1 MSPLITFYI
10 LAGMVGL
17 AVLVFLVMIVV
28 TALRPPELPDLH
40 IEPRPLDRMIRALT
54 PLPFATTTPM
64 PANRPTPVPVMVPAP
79 PSIATAPAAPTAAAR
94 SAVAPRAAA
103 PHVPVVAAPQP
114 PVVVPSRS
122 LSAQPRV
129 GLDRSGEIRRPIYPH
144 RRSRTLGR
152 ILIGLFVALTLA
164 SGTIIAVPS
173 VIDPLCD
180 DYEWFGAEAA
190 NVVRHYA
197 CDAHNAIYELVEDL

>member
-1 MSPLITFYI
+1 
-10 LAGMVGL
+10 
-17 AVLVFLVMIVV
+17 
-28 TALRPPELPDLH
+28 
-40 IEPRPLDRMIRALT
+40 
-54 PLPFATTTPM
+54 
-64 PANRPTPVPVMVPAP
+64 
-79 PSIATAPAAPTAAAR
+79 
-94 SAVAPRAAA
+94 
-103 PHVPVVAAPQP
+103 
-114 PVVVPSRS
+114 
-122 LSAQPRV
+122 V

-197 CDAHNAIYELVEDL
+197 CDAHNSIYELVEDL